1 MLYIKLRNRTA
12 CVWVNEVKILFHL
25 GGSKQGYFGN
35 IKSERERGGGRE
47 RGRERE
53 KKDIE
58 REVERKL
65 LGNGKE
71 AGNRT
76 VVRVDKQMFF

>member
-35 IKSERERGGGRE
+35 IKSERERERE
-47 RGRERE
+47 GERERE
-53 KKDIE
+53 RYRE
-58 REVERKL
+58 RSREKTTWKWQRSRK
-65 LGNGKE
+65 
-71 AGNRT
+71 
-76 VVRVDKQMFF
+76 